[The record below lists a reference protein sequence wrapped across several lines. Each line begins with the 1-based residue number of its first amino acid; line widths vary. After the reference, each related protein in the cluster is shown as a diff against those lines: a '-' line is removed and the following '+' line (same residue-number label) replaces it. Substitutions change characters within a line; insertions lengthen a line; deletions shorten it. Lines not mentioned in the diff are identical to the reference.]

1 MLEIDGSRLTL
12 ADVVNVAR
20 HGERAE
26 AAQTHP
32 MADPPATRPN
42 LA

>member
-20 HGERAE
+20 YGEKVALSNAGYEAIRA
-26 AAQTHP
+26 
-32 MADPPATRPN
+32 
-42 LA
+42 